1 MVDLENH
8 FNPEDHM
15 VLIGFGDVGRRV
27 VGVLHDENVNFI
39 IIDTD
44 HEKLKNSKYKHI
56 IGDGVDEETLKRA
69 GVETAH
75 TVIITL
81 DSDTNAIFSTL
92 VVRNLNPHAVILV
105 RANHQSS
112 IDKIYKA
119 GADYVASL
127 SSTAGQMLTR
137 LTLAEQEGDEMILMY
152 EGIVVEK
159 YKVTD
164 RSPLKN
170 KSVVE
175 LNLPE
180 TTGCSIIGI
189 KEGDTLIT
197 NITPDQKINE
207 NSTLAIVGTEEQIK
221 EFKKR
226 FEYKE

>member
-1 MVDLENH
+1 
-8 FNPEDHM
+8 
-15 VLIGFGDVGRRV
+15 
-27 VGVLHDENVNFI
+27 
-39 IIDTD
+39 
-44 HEKLKNSKYKHI
+44 
-56 IGDGVDEETLKRA
+56 
-69 GVETAH
+69 
-75 TVIITL
+75 
-81 DSDTNAIFSTL
+81 
-92 VVRNLNPHAVILV
+92 
-105 RANHQSS
+105 
-112 IDKIYKA
+112 
-119 GADYVASL
+119 
-127 SSTAGQMLTR
+127 MLTR

>member
-1 MVDLENH
+1 MVDTENN
-8 FNPEDHM
+8 FNPDDHM

-27 VGVLHDENVNFI
+27 AGVLHDENVNFI

-44 HEKLKNSKYKHI
+44 HGKLKDSEYNYI

-69 GVETAH
+69 GLETAH

-81 DSDTNAIFSTL
+81 GSDTNAIFSTL
-92 VVRNLNPHAVILV
+92 VARNLNPHAIMLV
-105 RANHQSS
+105 RANHQPS

-127 SSTAGQMLTR
+127 PSTAGQMLTR
-137 LTLAEQEGDEMILMY
+137 LTLTEQESEEMILMY
-152 EGIVVEK
+152 EGIMVEK
-159 YKVTD
+159 YKVTH

-170 KSVVE
+170 KSIIE
-175 LNLPE
+175 LNLIE

-189 KEGDTLIT
+189 QEGDTLLT
-197 NITPDQKINE
+197 KITPEQKIKE

-221 EFKKR
+221 KFKNR
-226 FEYKE
+226 FEHKE